1 MDACLRNTLGFGM
14 SILRGMFT
22 MGRVGLESVKQPPQA
37 SLIIVMFLALDDD
50 LLSAIDELI
59 TAFLGEVLV

>member
-1 MDACLRNTLGFGM
+1 MR
-14 SILRGMFT
+14 ILRGMFT
-22 MGRVGLESVKQPPQA
+22 MGRVGLESVKQPSQA